1 MGNGEAMNV
10 VAILQARMSSTR
22 LPGKVLMNLAG
33 KTMLEHVYDRVQAA
47 RLVNQVVIATTTD
60 PGDDELFAF
69 CKAKGYEVIRG
80 PLEDVL
86 GRFVL
91 AADAYQA
98 DIIVRVTTDCPL
110 ADPQLI
116 DDVVQEVLTGDYDY
130 VSNRLPPE
138 PRTIPIGL
146 DVEGFTK
153 AALDRANSEAT
164 RAEEREHVTPYI
176 YNNQNRYRCLHLRYP
191 EIGHAEERWT
201 VDTPEDFAF
210 AQAILRSNP
219 QMSWRKTLVVVNRE
233 E

>member
-1 MGNGEAMNV
+1 MNV

-33 KTMLEHVYDRVQAA
+33 KTMLEHVYDRVRAA
-47 RLVNQVVIATTTD
+47 SLVNQVVIATTTD
-60 PGDDELFAF
+60 PSDDELFTF
-69 CKAKGYEVIRG
+69 CKEKGYEVVRG

-86 GRFVL
+86 GRFML
-91 AADAYQA
+91 AADVFDA

-116 DDVVQEVLTGDYDY
+116 DDVVREVLSGDYDY

-138 PRTIPIGL
+138 ARTIPIGL

-153 AALDRANSEAT
+153 AALDRANFEAT

-176 YNNQNRYRCLHLRYP
+176 YNNQNTYRCLHLRYP

-210 AQAILRSNP
+210 AQAILSLNP
-219 QMSWRKTLVVVNRE
+219 SMNWRATRDRILS
-233 E
+233 